1 MWHRRDA
8 GLLGAVVLSCL
19 LIAPALAQQTAERKK
34 PSSGYAAIFDNIDL
48 LIDNYARFVARKY
61 NLTDEQYEFTAEL
74 IRERAYEFL
83 DRHEDELRSLVDRLF
98 EVRSG
103 GEMTQQE
110 LIEWGKQ
117 VLPIYNEAKKI
128 IVESNNEWREILTPE
143 QQKIHDKDLKLMY
156 QSFETT
162 EEQLNR
168 IVSGQ
173 MTVDEFR
180 NPRRSRSVARRPR
193 NGRRMN
199 RSPSGA
205 GAVEKP
211 PQAAPGGEPRVIREP
226 VRPVPPPNPAAR
238 QAEEQGAAGPAVPP
252 PARRTGRR
260 AVRPTRPRGLSRAA
274 AGSGKD
280 FESQWDKYVADFI
293 ARYKLDSAQQQKART
308 ILKECKD
315 QAHRYL
321 KGKKST
327 IERLDKLAEQLKKS
341 KDKDKSKRL
350 AEIEAQKRK
359 LREPID
365 RIFERQLKPR
375 LERLPTRAQ
384 RKAAEKAEAARKA
397 KSAASGKTGKKD
409 KTRKP

>member
-1 MWHRRDA
+1 MGHRRYA
-8 GLLGAVVLSCL
+8 GLLAAALTSLLVV
-19 LIAPALAQQTAERKK
+19 PALAQQTAERKTTG
-34 PSSGYAAIFDNIDL
+34 SGYAAIFDNIDL

-83 DRHEDELRSLVDRLF
+83 DKHEDELRTLVDRLF

-143 QQKIHDKDLKLMY
+143 QRKIHDKDLELMY

-180 NPRRSRSVARRPR
+180 NPRRRRSVARKPR
-193 NGRRMN
+193 NGRQMTPRT
-199 RSPSGA
+199 SEQKEKEIETPAPSR
-205 GAVEKP
+205 
-211 PQAAPGGEPRVIREP
+211 EPRAIHEP
-226 VRPVPPPNPAAR
+226 VRPIPPNRAAR
-238 QAEEQGAAGPAVPP
+238 QAEQQREAQPP
-252 PARRTGRR
+252 SPDRRTTRPNPTTPPKPKRTPRPART
-260 AVRPTRPRGLSRAA
+260 ASRG
-274 AGSGKD
+274 GSD
-280 FESQWDKYVADFI
+280 FESQWDKYVEDFI
-293 ARYKLDSAQQQKART
+293 ARYKLDSTQQQKAHT
-308 ILKECKD
+308 ILKECKA

-321 KGKKST
+321 KGKKSL
-327 IERLDKLAEQLKKS
+327 IERLDKQAEQLKKS
-341 KDKDKSKRL
+341 KDKDKRKKL

-384 RKAAEKAEAARKA
+384 RKAAQQAEAAKKA
-397 KSAASGKTGKKD
+397 KRASGKKSKK
-409 KTRKP
+409 TKP

>member
-1 MWHRRDA
+1 MWHRRYA
-8 GLLGAVVLSCL
+8 GFAVVAALGWVGVW
-19 LIAPALAQQTAERKK
+19 PAAAQQTAERTK
-34 PSSGYAAIFDNIDL
+34 PSSGYSAIFDNIDL

-74 IRERAYEFL
+74 IRERAYDFL
-83 DRHEDELRSLVDRLF
+83 DKHEDELRSLMDRLF

-143 QQKIHDKDLKLMY
+143 QRKIHDKDLELMY
-156 QSFETT
+156 KSFETT

-193 NGRRMN
+193 NGRRMAGQ
-199 RSPSGA
+199 PGGA
-205 GAVEKP
+205 GAAEKP
-211 PQAAPGGEPRVIREP
+211 PQAAGSGEPRVIREP
-226 VRPVPPPNPAAR
+226 VRPVPPPSAAAGRAEQAGGGAAR
-238 QAEEQGAAGPAVPP
+238 PP
-252 PARRTGRR
+252 VREPMQPKQRRP
-260 AVRPTRPRGLSRAA
+260 VRPRATRST

-280 FESQWDKYVADFI
+280 FESQWDKYVEDFI
-293 ARYKLDSAQQQKART
+293 AKYKLDSAQQQKART

-321 KGKKST
+321 KGKKGS

-341 KDKDKSKRL
+341 KDKDKAKKL

-384 RKAAEKAEAARKA
+384 RKAAEQAEAARKA
-397 KSAASGKTGKKD
+397 QSAKSGKKGRKHKTGK
-409 KTRKP
+409 P

>member
-8 GLLGAVVLSCL
+8 GLLGAAVLSCL
-19 LIAPALAQQTAERKK
+19 LVAPAFAQQSSERKP
-34 PSSGYAAIFDNIDL
+34 PSSGYSAIFDNIDL

-83 DRHEDELRSLVDRLF
+83 DRHEDELRTLMDRLF

-143 QQKIHDKDLKLMY
+143 QRKIHDKDLELMY
-156 QSFETT
+156 KSFETT

-180 NPRRSRSVARRPR
+180 NPRRSRSVTRRPR
-193 NGRRMN
+193 NGRRTN
-199 RSPSGA
+199 PSPGGA

-211 PQAAPGGEPRVIREP
+211 AQPAPAGEPRVIREP
-226 VRPVPPPNPAAR
+226 VRPVPPPSPAAR
-238 QAEEQGAAGPAVPP
+238 RAEEQGAGSAVRKGARRAERP
-252 PARRTGRR
+252 PAGSTRRRNLGR
-260 AVRPTRPRGLSRAA
+260 AT

-280 FESQWDKYVADFI
+280 FESQWDKYVEDFI

-384 RKAAEKAEAARKA
+384 RKAAEQAEAARKA
-397 KSAASGKTGKKD
+397 KSARSGKKGKKS
-409 KTRKP
+409 KAAKP